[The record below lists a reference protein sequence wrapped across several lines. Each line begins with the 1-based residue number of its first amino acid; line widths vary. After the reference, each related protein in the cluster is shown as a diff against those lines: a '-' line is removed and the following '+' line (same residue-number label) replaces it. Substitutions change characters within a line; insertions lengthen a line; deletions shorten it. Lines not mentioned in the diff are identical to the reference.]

1 MKKMLFGLMT
11 AIATFTGCE
20 SKQPAGELPRIDLT
34 ATSFAFDQ
42 VEIADEI
49 ESIEYVPLELT
60 DESLIADVLD
70 LCVSDEYIFVYSTR
84 QDGVLQCDR
93 KGKYL
98 RCIAKTG
105 NGPGE
110 TGQIISLT
118 VDEENRLFCVSEYF
132 STSFYSFDGEFIKKI
147 ENPRPYSYQFSVG
160 PNTMA
165 ELGSMYVP
173 MNTPGM
179 FSLGVFNWGT
189 DDTIAFRHTIG
200 DMDLMPLEETSLKGW
215 IFSGSKDGI
224 LCYSEGIDT
233 VWDVNARNIAPAFLI
248 NTGYSVEE
256 EKEMRSSKTGN
267 EAVDGKYS
275 VFSFF
280 ETPRHY
286 FVKCFEGSN
295 QSKFYL
301 YGLDKATGELKRETS
316 PLNAQELFKNNW
328 TLAGIG
334 FRNTKD
340 NGLPI
345 WPYLSYPGKK
355 QMVQFN
361 TAVEIEYLKEKYP
374 DLKKHLVLQQ
384 ITEDSNPLITIYH
397 LR

>member
-1 MKKMLFGLMT
+1 MT

-84 QDGVLQCDR
+84 QDGVLQFDR
-93 KGKYL
+93 EREVLALHRIKQ
-98 RCIAKTG
+98 
-105 NGPGE
+105 E
-110 TGQIISLT
+110 TDREKPDRSSLT

-165 ELGSMYVP
+165 ELGRMYVP

-248 NTGYSVEE
+248 QHGIFC
-256 EKEMRSSKTGN
+256 RG
-267 EAVDGKYS
+267 
-275 VFSFF
+275 
-280 ETPRHY
+280 R
-286 FVKCFEGSN
+286 
-295 QSKFYL
+295 
-301 YGLDKATGELKRETS
+301 KR
-316 PLNAQELFKNNW
+316 NELFQN
-328 TLAGIG
+328 
-334 FRNTKD
+334 R
-340 NGLPI
+340 
-345 WPYLSYPGKK
+345 
-355 QMVQFN
+355 
-361 TAVEIEYLKEKYP
+361 
-374 DLKKHLVLQQ
+374 
-384 ITEDSNPLITIYH
+384 
-397 LR
+397 

>member
-20 SKQPAGELPRIDLT
+20 PRQASGELPRIDLT
-34 ATSFAFDQ
+34 ATSFASGQ
-42 VEIADEI
+42 LGIADEI

-84 QDGVLQCDR
+84 QDGVLQFDR
-93 KGKYL
+93 KGKFL

-160 PNTMA
+160 PNTMV
-165 ELGSMYVP
+165 ELGRMYVP

-179 FSLGVFNWGT
+179 FSLGVFNWATG
-189 DDTIAFRHTIG
+189 DTVAFRHTIG
-200 DMDLMPLEETSLKGW
+200 DTSLMPLEETSLKGW
-215 IFSGSKDGI
+215 IYSGSMDGM
-224 LCYSEGIDT
+224 LCYSDGIDT
-233 VWDVNARNIAPAFLI
+233 VWNVNAKNIVPAFLI
-248 NTGYSVEE
+248 NTGYSAEE
-256 EKEMRSSKTGN
+256 EKETRSSK
-267 EAVDGKYS
+267 AVDGKYS
-275 VFSFF
+275 VFGFF

-286 FVKCFEGSN
+286 FVKCFEGSD
-295 QSKFYL
+295 QSQFYL
-301 YGLDKATGELKRETS
+301 YGLDKETGELKRETS
-316 PLNAQELFKNNW
+316 SLNAQELFKNNW

-334 FRNTKD
+334 IRNTKD
-340 NGLPI
+340 NGLPV
-345 WPYLSYPGKK
+345 WPYLSYPSKK

-374 DLKKHLVLQQ
+374 GLKEHPVLLQV
-384 ITEDSNPLITIYH
+384 TEDSNPLVTIYH
-397 LR
+397 MR